1 MKTQL
6 TNGMLL
12 AIIINI
18 VYAKAIGVTQGIVAR
33 QAGGDMWIASI
44 VSTILGLFIMILTIL
59 IIKRTPDKNIFEHT
73 RLLVGKWGEKVVGL
87 IFFIFFLGSFGGI
100 MITLVYHL
108 NDYFLPDAP
117 IILFVIV
124 GMFAGIF
131 GLFYGIE
138 VISRVAILGVFSIAI
153 LNLLILLG
161 SLSYFEIRHFLPLF
175 RNGVLRSIEVT
186 RHQNGDWAMATLMV
200 AVILPMV
207 KEKAKWIATSAK
219 GIIYGGLLILL
230 WPILQVGV
238 LSPEVTGQ
246 YIVSC
251 MQMARSAEIGLF
263 IHRYELIMIIFFSL
277 SALVQIMTCLLCA
290 TISMKHMIGV
300 KSLNKLSLPVAFIL
314 GGFGY
319 WVVVDHIRAMDLL
332 TYYWP
337 NISNPIAFIIPII
350 LFLLG
355 LIMKKKWK
363 SQDMSI
369 ASKSLEKDV

>member
-12 AIIINI
+12 AIIVNI

-33 QAGGDMWIASI
+33 QAGGDMWIVSFI
-44 VSTILGLFIMILTIL
+44 STILGLIMMILTIL
-59 IIKRTPDKNIFEHT
+59 VIKRTPDKNIFEHT
-73 RLLVGKWGEKVVGL
+73 GVLVGKWGEKIVGL
-87 IFFIFFLGSFGGI
+87 IFFVFFLGSFGGI

-117 IILFVIV
+117 ILLFVIV
-124 GMFAGIF
+124 GMFAGVF
-131 GLFYGIE
+131 GLFYGVE
-138 VISRVAILGVFSIAI
+138 VISRVAIVGIFSIAT

-161 SLSYFEIRHFLPLF
+161 SLSYFEVRHFLPVL
-175 RNGVLRSIEVT
+175 RNGLLKSIEVT
-186 RHQNGDWAMATLMV
+186 RHQNADWGMATLMV

-207 KEKAKWIATSAK
+207 KEKSKWMGSSIK
-219 GIIYGGLLILL
+219 GILYGGLLIIL
-230 WPILQVGV
+230 WPILQMGV

-290 TISMKHMIGV
+290 TISMKHFMGA
-300 KSLNKLSLPVAFIL
+300 KSLNKLSLPVALLL

-337 NISNPIAFIIPII
+337 NISNPIAFGVPIV
-350 LFLLG
+350 LFLVG
-355 LIMKKKWK
+355 LLMKKKWK
-363 SQDMSI
+363 GVG
-369 ASKSLEKDV
+369 KSLSS